1 MVIAELFSNI
11 NDPTTRAAFPA
22 VPRGTRGGA
31 GAGRRA
37 AIGCLRVRWRRC
49 CESRALGLV
58 RRARARHASCPG
70 TPGCGP
76 EVGLHGAAG
85 LGARLRGGGASS
97 GSAPCRMGRR
107 RRSRVRSTGRCGED
121 GADQGIVSAGGRE
134 ASGVRAARPGTAGER
149 REPPAPLTGG
159 VVLYRT
165 VPRRSGAAG
174 WGRVGGRCAL
184 GLPRI
189 RRAGSA
195 RPAPAQGRVASAA
208 PLWRA
213 GGGGSGRPIGT
224 GCCRGVP
231 QPLRCRPGRGS
242 IWCSPRFRQ
251 RPRALRARPCEPALS
266 SASGSRGAS
275 SAL

>member
-49 CESRALGLV
+49 CESRALGLA

-165 VPRRSGAAG
+165 VPMPSSLPCVA
-174 WGRVGGRCAL
+174 GGR
-184 GLPRI
+184 PPHP
-189 RRAGSA
+189 GS
-195 RPAPAQGRVASAA
+195 PSIH
-208 PLWRA
+208 
-213 GGGGSGRPIGT
+213 GGHPTPDSGHRGT
-224 GCCRGVP
+224 
-231 QPLRCRPGRGS
+231 S
-242 IWCSPRFRQ
+242 
-251 RPRALRARPCEPALS
+251 
-266 SASGSRGAS
+266 
-275 SAL
+275 